1 MFNKAFLLGRVG
13 KEVKLAYT
21 KDECPV
27 ASFDMATNEYYKDK
41 NGERVTATTWHKIVA
56 YRNLAE
62 ICTDLLNKGSLIF
75 IEGRINKENGQTKT
89 ATTTPRRTL
98 SHQEF
103 RFWILRIRLTKILNP
118 KRLLLPITISHYSLT
133 N

>member
-41 NGERVTATTWHKIVA
+41 DGERVTATTWHRIVA

-62 ICTDLLNKGSLIF
+62 ICNNLLNKGSLVF
-75 IEGRINKENGQTKT
+75 IEGRINKRNWTDKDGNNRT
-89 ATTTPRRTL
+89 ATDIIAARVQVLDFKDTTTEDIEAETP
-98 SHQEF
+98 SA
-103 RFWILRIRLTKILNP
+103 IDNDNP
-118 KRLLLPITISHYSLT
+118 F
-133 N
+133 

>member
-41 NGERVTATTWHKIVA
+41 DGERVTATTWHKIVA

-62 ICTDLLNKGSLIF
+62 ICTGLLNKGSLVF
-75 IEGRINKENGQTKT
+75 IEGRINKRKWTDKDGNNHT
-89 ATTTPRRTL
+89 ATDIIASRVQVLDFKDTTHEDIESETPSAADNDFPL
-98 SHQEF
+98 
-103 RFWILRIRLTKILNP
+103 
-118 KRLLLPITISHYSLT
+118 
-133 N
+133 

>member
-21 KDECPV
+21 KDSCPV

-41 NGERVTATTWHKIVA
+41 NGERVTATTWHRIVA

-62 ICTDLLNKGSLIF
+62 ISNDLLNKGSLVF
-75 IEGRINKENGQTKT
+75 IEGRINKRNWIDKDGNNRTVTDIIAARVQVLDVKD
-89 ATTTPRRTL
+89 TTTEDIESDSP
-98 SHQEF
+98 SAVDNDCPF
-103 RFWILRIRLTKILNP
+103 
-118 KRLLLPITISHYSLT
+118 
-133 N
+133 

>member
-41 NGERVTATTWHKIVA
+41 DGERVTATTWHKIVA

-62 ICTDLLNKGSLIF
+62 ICTDLLNKGSLVF
-75 IEGRINKENGQTKT
+75 IEGRINKRKWTDKDGNNHT
-89 ATTTPRRTL
+89 ATDIIASRVQVLDFKDTTHEDIESETPSAADNDFPL
-98 SHQEF
+98 
-103 RFWILRIRLTKILNP
+103 
-118 KRLLLPITISHYSLT
+118 
-133 N
+133 

>member
-41 NGERVTATTWHKIVA
+41 DGERVTATTWHRIVA

-62 ICTDLLNKGSLIF
+62 ICNNLLNKGSLVF
-75 IEGRINKENGQTKT
+75 IEGRINKRNWTDKDGNNRT
-89 ATTTPRRTL
+89 ATDIIAARVQVLDFKDTTTEDIEAETSSAVDNDFPL
-98 SHQEF
+98 
-103 RFWILRIRLTKILNP
+103 
-118 KRLLLPITISHYSLT
+118 
-133 N
+133 

>member
-27 ASFDMATNEYYKDK
+27 VSFDVATNEYYKDK

-56 YRNLAE
+56 YRNLAK
-62 ICTDLLNKGSLIF
+62 ICNDLLNKGSLVF
-75 IEGRINKENGQTKT
+75 IEGRINKRNWTDKDGNNRT
-89 ATTTPRRTL
+89 ATDIIAARVQVLDFKDTTTEDIEAETP
-98 SHQEF
+98 SA
-103 RFWILRIRLTKILNP
+103 IDNDNP
-118 KRLLLPITISHYSLT
+118 F
-133 N
+133 

>member
-21 KDECPV
+21 KDSCPV

-41 NGERVTATTWHKIVA
+41 DGERVTATTWHRIVA

-62 ICTDLLNKGSLIF
+62 ICTNLLNKGSLVF
-75 IEGRINKENGQTKT
+75 IEGRIDKRNWIDKDKNNRT
-89 ATTTPRRTL
+89 ATDIIASRVQVLDFKDTTHEDIESESPNAVDND
-98 SHQEF
+98 
-103 RFWILRIRLTKILNP
+103 NP
-118 KRLLLPITISHYSLT
+118 F
-133 N
+133 

>member
-21 KDECPV
+21 KDSCPV

-41 NGERVTATTWHKIVA
+41 DGERVTATTWHRIVA

-62 ICTDLLNKGSLIF
+62 ICNNLLNKGSLVF
-75 IEGRINKENGQTKT
+75 IEGRINKRNWTDKDGNNRT
-89 ATTTPRRTL
+89 ATDIIAARVQVLDFKDTTTEDIEAETP
-98 SHQEF
+98 SAVDND
-103 RFWILRIRLTKILNP
+103 NP
-118 KRLLLPITISHYSLT
+118 F
-133 N
+133 

>member
-41 NGERVTATTWHKIVA
+41 DGERVTATTWHRIVA

-62 ICTDLLNKGSLIF
+62 ICNNLLNKGSLVF
-75 IEGRINKENGQTKT
+75 IEGRINKRTWTDKDGNNRT
-89 ATTTPRRTL
+89 ATDIIAARVQVLDFKDTTTEDIEAETP
-98 SHQEF
+98 SA
-103 RFWILRIRLTKILNP
+103 IDNDNP
-118 KRLLLPITISHYSLT
+118 F
-133 N
+133 

>member
-21 KDECPV
+21 NDSRPV

-41 NGERVTATTWHKIVA
+41 NGERVTATTWHRIVA

-62 ICTDLLNKGSLIF
+62 ISNDLLNKGSLVF
-75 IEGRINKENGQTKT
+75 IEGRINKRNWIDKDGNNRT
-89 ATTTPRRTL
+89 ATDIIASRVQVLDVKDTTTEDIESDSPNAVDNDCP
-98 SHQEF
+98 F
-103 RFWILRIRLTKILNP
+103 
-118 KRLLLPITISHYSLT
+118 
-133 N
+133 

>member
-41 NGERVTATTWHKIVA
+41 DGERVTATTWHRIVA

-62 ICTDLLNKGSLIF
+62 ICSNLLNKGSLVF
-75 IEGRINKENGQTKT
+75 IEGRINKRNWTDKDGNNHNATEIIASRVQVLDFKDT
-89 ATTTPRRTL
+89 AHEDIESETPAAVDNDCPL
-98 SHQEF
+98 
-103 RFWILRIRLTKILNP
+103 
-118 KRLLLPITISHYSLT
+118 
-133 N
+133 

>member
-21 KDECPV
+21 KDACPV

-41 NGERVTATTWHKIVA
+41 NGERVTATTWHRIVA

-62 ICTDLLNKGSLIF
+62 ICNDLLNKGSLVF
-75 IEGRINKENGQTKT
+75 IEGRINKRNWTDKDGNNHT
-89 ATTTPRRTL
+89 ATDIIASRVQVLDFKDTTHEDIEAETPFAVDNESPL
-98 SHQEF
+98 
-103 RFWILRIRLTKILNP
+103 
-118 KRLLLPITISHYSLT
+118 
-133 N
+133 

>member
-21 KDECPV
+21 KDSCPV

-41 NGERVTATTWHKIVA
+41 DGERVTATTWHRIVA

-62 ICTDLLNKGSLIF
+62 ICNNLLNKGSLVF
-75 IEGRINKENGQTKT
+75 IEGRIDKRNWTDKDKTNHT
-89 ATTTPRRTL
+89 ATDIIASRVQVLDFKDTTHEDIEVDAPAAVDNDCPL
-98 SHQEF
+98 
-103 RFWILRIRLTKILNP
+103 
-118 KRLLLPITISHYSLT
+118 
-133 N
+133 

>member
-13 KEVKLAYT
+13 KEVKLSYT

-41 NGERVTATTWHKIVA
+41 DGERVTATTWHRIVA

-62 ICTDLLNKGSLIF
+62 ICNNLLNKGSLVF
-75 IEGRINKENGQTKT
+75 IEGRINKRNWTDKDGNNRT
-89 ATTTPRRTL
+89 ATDIIAARVQVLDFKDTTTEDIEAETP
-98 SHQEF
+98 SAVDND
-103 RFWILRIRLTKILNP
+103 NP
-118 KRLLLPITISHYSLT
+118 F
-133 N
+133 

>member
-41 NGERVTATTWHKIVA
+41 DGERVTATTWHRIVA

-62 ICTDLLNKGSLIF
+62 ICNNLLNKGSLVF
-75 IEGRINKENGQTKT
+75 IEGRINKRNWTDKDGNNRT
-89 ATTTPRRTL
+89 ATDIIAARVQVLDFKDTTTEDIEAAMP
-98 SHQEF
+98 SAVDND
-103 RFWILRIRLTKILNP
+103 NP
-118 KRLLLPITISHYSLT
+118 F
-133 N
+133 

>member
-21 KDECPV
+21 NDSRPV

-41 NGERVTATTWHKIVA
+41 NGERVTATTWHRIVA

-62 ICTDLLNKGSLIF
+62 ISNDLLNKGSLVF
-75 IEGRINKENGQTKT
+75 IEGRINKRNWIDKDGNNRT
-89 ATTTPRRTL
+89 ATDIIAARIQMLDVKDATTEDIESDSPNAVDNDCP
-98 SHQEF
+98 F
-103 RFWILRIRLTKILNP
+103 
-118 KRLLLPITISHYSLT
+118 
-133 N
+133 

>member
-21 KDECPV
+21 NDSCPV

-41 NGERVTATTWHKIVA
+41 NGGRVTATTWHRIVA

-62 ICTDLLNKGSLIF
+62 ISNDLLNKGSLVF
-75 IEGRINKENGQTKT
+75 IEGRINKRNWIDKDGNNRT
-89 ATTTPRRTL
+89 ATDIIAARVQVLDFKDTTTEDIESDSP
-98 SHQEF
+98 SAVDNDYPF
-103 RFWILRIRLTKILNP
+103 
-118 KRLLLPITISHYSLT
+118 
-133 N
+133 

>member
-21 KDECPV
+21 KDSCPV

-41 NGERVTATTWHKIVA
+41 DGERVTATTWHRIVA

-62 ICTDLLNKGSLIF
+62 ICTNLLNKGSLVF
-75 IEGRINKENGQTKT
+75 IEGRIDKRNWIDKDKNNRT
-89 ATTTPRRTL
+89 ATDIIASRVQVLDFKDTTHEDIESETPAAVDNDFPL
-98 SHQEF
+98 
-103 RFWILRIRLTKILNP
+103 
-118 KRLLLPITISHYSLT
+118 
-133 N
+133 

>member
-75 IEGRINKENGQTKT
+75 IEGRINKRKWTDKDGNNHT
-89 ATTTPRRTL
+89 ATDIIASRVQVLDFKDTTHEDIESETPSAADNDFPL
-98 SHQEF
+98 
-103 RFWILRIRLTKILNP
+103 
-118 KRLLLPITISHYSLT
+118 
-133 N
+133 